1 MGVKTCFVYDSD
13 LLSAFSTH
21 KTYWH
26 IFDNM
31 NIDIIDSHLHVY
43 DLDLRSQFPNQ
54 NWSHSFPSEEG
65 EKAIASYNVPQ
76 TLAKN
81 IANSRFDLFTKIIN

>member
-1 MGVKTCFVYDSD
+1 MD
-13 LLSAFSTH
+13 
-21 KTYWH
+21 
-26 IFDNM
+26 
-31 NIDIIDSHLHVY
+31 IDIIDSHLHVY

-81 IANSRFDLFTKIIN
+81 IANSRSSPFKNYQI